1 VTLRLHHISHAYRSH
16 ARAARDYNRVLRRY
30 AHVTDT
36 IEEAQAALIHLEPHD
51 VPPLLRAVPALARRY
66 TIGFYV
72 WETDWLPGPMREG
85 VEVVDEVWTASL
97 YCYHVFSR
105 YHRRVFWIPHI
116 VTPMP
121 PPTAAD
127 VAAVAE
133 ILAPERRT
141 LNILTITHAMSRRK
155 NEEALIEAF
164 HYAHQRFP
172 NARLIIKTTD
182 ETPTV
187 HVSRAGP
194 VTTVSGIWTDGM
206 ISALYDRAH
215 VYASAHCSE
224 GWGLTLSDAMCRGVL
239 TVATAYSGNM
249 DFMTAGNSLLVD
261 FDERNIDPRHLY
273 YYFAPGMRWAYAR
286 RDSLEAQLVRA
297 LLLVES
303 GEAAPIVARAARDI
317 RRYDARHVGVL
328 VRDRLRHIA
337 ALCGER

>member
-1 VTLRLHHISHAYRSH
+1 
-16 ARAARDYNRVLRRY
+16 
-30 AHVTDT
+30 
-36 IEEAQAALIHLEPHD
+36 
-51 VPPLLRAVPALARRY
+51 
-66 TIGFYV
+66 

-116 VTPMP
+116 VSPMQAPTPD
-121 PPTAAD
+121 D
-127 VAAVAE
+127 VAAVTELLGAE
-133 ILAPERRT
+133 RDT
-141 LNILTITHAMSRRK
+141 LNVLTITHAMSRRK

-164 HYAHQRFP
+164 QYAHARFP

-182 ETPTV
+182 ETPAV

-194 VTTVSGIWTDGM
+194 ITTVSGIWSDGM

-224 GWGLTLSDAMCRGVL
+224 GWGLTLSDAMRRGVL

-249 DFMTAGNSLLVD
+249 DFMTPKNSLLVD
-261 FDERNIDPRHLY
+261 FDERSIDPRHLY

-297 LLLVES
+297 LTLIET
-303 GEAAPIVARAARDI
+303 GQAAPIIARAARDL
-317 RRYDARHVGVL
+317 RCYDVRHVGVL

-337 ALCGER
+337 ALCERR